1 MFLIVVFIII
11 TLSIPTVQ
19 TYIAKKVTTKLN
31 KNFGTNINISRLGL
45 NWKGEIDIKDVY
57 IEDHHSDT
65 LIYVKTLNT
74 NLLSLKNLV
83 EGDLYFGFIELNKA
97 KFYIKTYKDEKSD
110 NVSIFANKFNSTSPS
125 SDKKFVLKANDI
137 KFSDSNV
144 KITNENLEQSEIFNL
159 SFINIESEIFS
170 IVGPNV
176 NTTIKQLSLESQRG
190 FDIKNLTG
198 IFSYSLT
205 SIFIKQLKLKT
216 DDSFIN
222 GAIMMDYKNGEL
234 SDFVNKV
241 DLNIHFNEAEISTND
256 LNTFYNEFG
265 LNQKISINGDLK
277 GTLNDFTFSNG
288 QIKSGLIKVLGDYKF
303 INLLSHS
310 H

>member
-1 MFLIVVFIII
+1 MVLAL
-11 TLSIPTVQ
+11 TL
-19 TYIAKKVTTKLN
+19 
-31 KNFGTNINISRLGL
+31 SRLGL

-97 KFYIKTYKDEKSD
+97 KFYIKTYKGEKSD

-125 SDKKFVLKANDI
+125 SGNIFVLKANNI
-137 KFSDSNV
+137 KFSDSDV

-176 NTTIKQLSLESQRG
+176 KY
-190 FDIKNLTG
+190 
-198 IFSYSLT
+198 SY
-205 SIFIKQLKLKT
+205 K
-216 DDSFIN
+216 
-222 GAIMMDYKNGEL
+222 AIIVRIAKR
-234 SDFVNKV
+234 S
-241 DLNIHFNEAEISTND
+241 
-256 LNTFYNEFG
+256 
-265 LNQKISINGDLK
+265 
-277 GTLNDFTFSNG
+277 
-288 QIKSGLIKVLGDYKF
+288 
-303 INLLSHS
+303 
-310 H
+310 

>member
-1 MFLIVVFIII
+1 MLLIIALIII
-11 TLSIPTVQ
+11 TLSLPVVQ

-31 KNFGTNINISRLGL
+31 KNFDTNINISRLGL

-74 NLLSLKNLV
+74 DLLSLKNLV

-205 SIFIKQLKLKT
+205 SISIKQLKLKT

-222 GAIMMDYKNGEL
+222 GGIIMNYKEG
-234 SDFVNKV
+234 
-241 DLNIHFNEAEISTND
+241 
-256 LNTFYNEFG
+256 
-265 LNQKISINGDLK
+265 
-277 GTLNDFTFSNG
+277 
-288 QIKSGLIKVLGDYKF
+288 
-303 INLLSHS
+303 
-310 H
+310 